1 MIMKTNI
8 LKKIFNELMA
18 STMGG
23 DINSDACEINE
34 HYIVLHFWDGR
45 RFLLTC
51 PFLEMGCEYDP
62 ATAKTIE

>member
-1 MIMKTNI
+1 
-8 LKKIFNELMA
+8 MA

-34 HYIVLHFWDGR
+34 YYIVLHFWDGR